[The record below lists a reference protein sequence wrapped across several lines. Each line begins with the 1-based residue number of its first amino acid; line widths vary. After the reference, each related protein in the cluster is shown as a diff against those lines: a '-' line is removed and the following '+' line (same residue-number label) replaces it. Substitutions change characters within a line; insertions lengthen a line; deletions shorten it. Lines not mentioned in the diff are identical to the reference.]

1 MQQKMLAKTAG
12 IPILQ
17 PMLHCNINKGT
28 GPGSEQTSILITTTG
43 AIEYVDR

>member
-1 MQQKMLAKTAG
+1 MQQKPLAKTAG
-12 IPILQ
+12 TLILL

-28 GPGSEQTSILITTTG
+28 GPGSEQTPILITTTG